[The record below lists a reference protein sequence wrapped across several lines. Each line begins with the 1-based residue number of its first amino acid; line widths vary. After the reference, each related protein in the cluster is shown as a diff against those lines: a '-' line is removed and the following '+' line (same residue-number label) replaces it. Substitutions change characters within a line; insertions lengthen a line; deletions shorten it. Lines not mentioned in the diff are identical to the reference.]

1 MLAKAD
7 HDEPGIVLADLDLE
21 AVAKARAAIPALAN
35 DRAFA
40 AP

>member
-7 HDEPGIVLADLDLE
+7 DDEPGVIAAELDLE

-35 DRAFA
+35 DRAFS